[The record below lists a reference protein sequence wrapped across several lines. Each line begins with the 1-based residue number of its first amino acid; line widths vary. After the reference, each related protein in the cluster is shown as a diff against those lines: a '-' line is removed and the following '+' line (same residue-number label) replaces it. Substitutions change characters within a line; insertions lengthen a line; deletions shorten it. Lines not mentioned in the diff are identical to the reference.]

1 MRIAVLIIALILGF
15 IVGLQSCTVAGLS
28 GIAQDETTGQAAAM
42 GGLVALLFIIG
53 AAFSLSLPKISVSA
67 FGLAAVSAFGAST
80 LGRFEDMQVWGIV
93 AVVLGV
99 MSYFGVRE
107 LRKKEQPKSENS

>member
-28 GIAQDETTGQAAAM
+28 GITQNETTSQAASM
-42 GGLVALLFIIG
+42 GVFVALLFIIG
-53 AAFSLSLPKISVSA
+53 AAFSLNLPKISVGA
-67 FGLAAVSAFGAST
+67 FGLAAVFAFGANAI
-80 LGRFEDMQVWGIV
+80 GDFGDMQVWGFV
-93 AVVLGV
+93 AVILGA

-107 LRKKEQPKSENS
+107 LRKKGQPKSDKS